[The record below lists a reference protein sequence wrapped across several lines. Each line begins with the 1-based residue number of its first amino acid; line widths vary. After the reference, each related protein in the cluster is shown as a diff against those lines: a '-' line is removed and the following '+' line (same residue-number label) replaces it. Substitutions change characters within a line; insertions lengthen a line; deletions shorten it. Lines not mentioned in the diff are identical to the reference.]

1 MQGKTIAMAAIVI
14 LLGLCFCAAC
24 GMGLVQSVSEV
35 VAEAAASGTLKGS
48 LLMTLHLCTTMVL
61 TGAFFIVSGIRYLT
75 NRGHVERLFLRKD
88 DAWVA
93 SLRAP
98 PIWLGVFG
106 CLAAIVPQLVTMW
119 PTSFEQFVEMIGAAE
134 GLETWFSVLRLPVG
148 TAPLSVAA
156 AMVLYGVGATIAWH
170 IMRSEVTIHAQTRQT
185 TVVRRTILGRTKAA
199 PHGRALSLELVERY
213 SPVYKHVARD
223 PDARWSAV
231 LALRTEAGY
240 VFLADETM
248 GTTTLSFSPEQMRE
262 ALVYWN
268 RRLLADAS

>member
-1 MQGKTIAMAAIVI
+1 MQCKTVAMAAIVI

-35 VAEAAASGTLKGS
+35 VASGTLKGT
-48 LLMTLHLCTTMVL
+48 LLMTLHVCTTMVL
-61 TGAFFIVSGIRYLT
+61 TGAFFIVAGIRYMT
-75 NRGHVERLFLRKD
+75 NHGHVERLFLRKD

-93 SLRAP
+93 SHRAP
-98 PIWLGVFG
+98 LIMLGVSG
-106 CLAAIVPQLVTMW
+106 CVAAIVPQLVAIW
-119 PTSFEQFVEMIGAAE
+119 PTSFEQFMEMIGAADE
-134 GLETWFSVLRLPVG
+134 LETWFSVLRLPAE

-156 AMVLYGVGATIAWH
+156 TMVLYGIGVTITWH
-170 IMRSEVTIHAQTRQT
+170 IMRHDVAIHAQTRQT
-185 TVVRRTILGRTKAA
+185 TVVRRTILGRTKAV
-199 PHGRALSLELVERY
+199 PHGRALGLELVERY
-213 SPVYKHVARD
+213 SPAYKHVARH
-223 PDARWSAV
+223 PSARWSAV

-268 RRLLADAS
+268 RRLLADTL